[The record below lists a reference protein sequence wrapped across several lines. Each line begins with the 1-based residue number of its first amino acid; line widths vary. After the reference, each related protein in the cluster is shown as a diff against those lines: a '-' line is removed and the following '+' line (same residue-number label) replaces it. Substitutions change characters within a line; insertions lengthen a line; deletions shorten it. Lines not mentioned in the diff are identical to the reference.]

1 LRSGDG
7 VTVSFLT
14 RKYIMRPQLRP
25 RVSSFFI
32 ECAAYVNEE
41 FANIKA
47 EEEGQYRVI
56 QSIGDVTKSKNGTEY
71 SLWSVYRAQEIL

>member
-1 LRSGDG
+1 
-7 VTVSFLT
+7 
-14 RKYIMRPQLRP
+14 MRPRLRP

-56 QSIGDVTKSKNGTEY
+56 QSIGDVTKSKNGTENGTEY